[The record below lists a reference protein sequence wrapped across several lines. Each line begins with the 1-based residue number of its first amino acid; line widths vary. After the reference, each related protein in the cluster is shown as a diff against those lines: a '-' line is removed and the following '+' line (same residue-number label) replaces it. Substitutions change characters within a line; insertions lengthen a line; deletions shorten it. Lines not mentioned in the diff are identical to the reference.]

1 MGGGDDVVRDFMS
14 ALRSHPTALNV
25 LLKDSDAPD
34 DGCLLASLK
43 QRSDWKLPAGMTVSQ
58 DQVFW
63 MVQIMEAWFLAD
75 RDVLKK
81 FYGGDFHENSLPA
94 NPRIEEVPKGD
105 VLSGLKQATSQTTA
119 GRYHKTRHA
128 VKLLSLLSA
137 ETVAAVAPNCRRL
150 FETLKNEGCD

>member
-1 MGGGDDVVRDFMS
+1 MISGVRVYIEGHPRLRTGFQDFLTTIREGVRARGLEWAVVMGGGDDVVRDFMS

-43 QRSDWKLPAGMTVSQ
+43 QRSDWKLPAGMKVSQ

-75 RDVLKK
+75 RDALKK
-81 FYGGDFHENSLPA
+81 FYGGDFRDNSLP
-94 NPRIEEVPKGD
+94 
-105 VLSGLKQATSQTTA
+105 
-119 GRYHKTRHA
+119 
-128 VKLLSLLSA
+128 
-137 ETVAAVAPNCRRL
+137 PN
-150 FETLKNEGCD
+150 